1 MSGDHNYHIL
11 KVIKLSNLMPTTT
24 TTNLTEKSREM
35 LPMDETGL
43 IDCKATNA
51 SRKQC
56 FLSGDMR

>member
-1 MSGDHNYHIL
+1 
-11 KVIKLSNLMPTTT
+11 MPTTT